1 MRILFAVAALAVALV
16 FQPFGISTAS
26 AQRYCAGSCDQ
37 YGNPIDERTPQV
49 SDPVRD
55 GGRSWVSPN
64 PPSIGRDDPR
74 HPDYRRSRI
83 GNPYLNRRVGSGPA
97 PSPEFYAPVRP
108 RKYSGG
114 YQRRYEG
121 RYEGTYKRRSYHQ
134 PRRTYRK
141 RYRHGHK
148 KSYRKHRRLV
158 ARHSYANRTKFCRKE
173 KRRNASGW
181 GSHTVKRC
189 VWVRND
195 LLRGGKWHW

>member
-16 FQPFGISTAS
+16 FQPFGVLDAS

-37 YGNPIDERTPQV
+37 YGNPIDERTPRM

-83 GNPYLNRRVGSGPA
+83 GNPYLDRRIGSGPA
-97 PSPEFYAPVRP
+97 PSPEFYAPTRP
-108 RKYSGG
+108 RYGDG
-114 YQRRYEG
+114 YYNKRPV
-121 RYEGTYKRRSYHQ
+121 YKRRNYHQ

-141 RYRHGHK
+141 RYRHGYK
-148 KSYRKHRRLV
+148 KSYRKHRRGV
-158 ARHSYANRTKFCRKE
+158 VRHSYANRTKFCRKE
-173 KRRNASGW
+173 KRKNASGW

-195 LLRGGKWHW
+195 LLRSGKWHW